1 MIDEYIYKNHKK
13 LRYGYTTGTC
23 AAAAAKA
30 AARMLLTG
38 SRINTISIDTP
49 KGILVTLPLQDTT
62 LTKTRVTCAVQKD
75 AGDDADCTD
84 KILIY
89 ATVGFGTSDEIV
101 IDGGIGI
108 GRVTRSGLEQPIG
121 NAAINSTPRAM
132 IKREVLAELAA
143 AGYEGGLEVLISAP
157 EGVEI
162 AKKTFNPR
170 LGIEGG
176 ISILGT
182 SGIVEP
188 MSEQAIVDTI
198 RLEMSQKKSFGY
210 DILLLSPG
218 NYGQN
223 FTKETW
229 DIDLDR
235 GVKCSNFIGDTLDIA
250 LELGFE
256 RILFIGH
263 IGKLIKIAAGV
274 MNTHSRMADARLETL
289 SACALLAGAD
299 AETAVAIL
307 GCTTTDDALAIIK
320 AAGILDI
327 TMKIVLD
334 KILYHMRHRTENKI
348 AIEVVV
354 FSSVPNIMQSDT
366 MGINDRN
373 HVSNHGILAMSD
385 GAGDFIEQIKKSSAS
400 ALHLQKASLFV

>member
-30 AARMLLTG
+30 AAHTLLTG
-38 SRINTISIDTP
+38 CCPDTVSIGTP
-49 KGILVTLPLQDTT
+49 KGITITLPLLHTE
-62 LTKTRVTCAVQKD
+62 LTKAKAVCAVQKD

-89 ATVGFGTSDEIV
+89 ASVRFGASDDIV

-121 NAAINSTPRAM
+121 SAAINSMPRAM
-132 IKREVLAELAA
+132 IKEAVLAEITA
-143 AGYEGGLEVLISAP
+143 AGYDGGLEVMISAP
-157 EGVEI
+157 EGVEL

-188 MSEQAIVDTI
+188 MSERAIIETI
-198 RLEMSQKKSFGY
+198 RLEMSQKKSLGY

-229 DIDLDR
+229 DIDLDK

-263 IGKLIKIAAGV
+263 IGKLIKVAAGV

-299 AETAVAIL
+299 AQTAVSIL
-307 GCTTTDDALAIIK
+307 DCTTTDDALAIIK
-320 AAGILDI
+320 AAGILDK
-327 TMKIVLD
+327 TMNIALD
-334 KILYHMRHRTENKI
+334 KMLYYMRHRTEDKI
-348 AIEVVV
+348 EIEVVV
-354 FSSVPNIMQSDT
+354 FSSVY
-366 MGINDRN
+366 
-373 HVSNHGILAMSD
+373 GILAMSER
-385 GAGDFIEQIKKSSAS
+385 AEEFIKQIKKE
-400 ALHLQKASLFV
+400 KWNE

>member
-1 MIDEYIYKNHKK
+1 MIEEYIYKNHKK

-30 AARMLLTG
+30 ATRMLLTG
-38 SRINTISIDTP
+38 ENLHSISIDTP
-49 KGILVTLPLQDTT
+49 KGISVTLT
-62 LTKTRVTCAVQKD
+62 LSNIELTGTRAVCAVQKD

-89 ATVGFGTSDEIV
+89 AAVSLGVSDDIV

-132 IKREVLAELAA
+132 IKKEVLAEITA
-143 AGYEGGLEVLISAP
+143 AGYDGGLEVVISAP
-157 EGVEI
+157 EGIEI

-170 LGIEGG
+170 LGIKGG

-198 RLEMSQKKSFGY
+198 RLEMSQKKSLGY

-229 DIDLDR
+229 DIDLDK

-263 IGKLIKIAAGV
+263 VGKLIKIAAGI

-299 AETAVAIL
+299 AQTAVSIL
-307 GCTTTDDALAIIK
+307 DCPTTDDALAIIK
-320 AAGILDI
+320 AAGILDK
-327 TMKIVLD
+327 TMSIALN
-334 KILYHMRHRTENKI
+334 KILYHMQHRTEDKI
-348 AIEVVV
+348 EIEVVV
-354 FSSVPNIMQSDT
+354 FSSVY
-366 MGINDRN
+366 
-373 HVSNHGILAMSD
+373 GILAMS
-385 GAGDFIEQIKKSSAS
+385 GRAEEFIKQINKEKWNE
-400 ALHLQKASLFV
+400 